1 MKRSS
6 ILSLIILIGFAAC
19 KKKTV
24 KPAQDT
30 STNGLITHIT
40 WHSTHF
46 QHSFYNETDGRIY
59 KTGDSV
65 GVAFN
70 FKNGQVQITDLNNN
84 VKSGTYSI
92 SQSNTGG
99 QLLNI
104 TFNNQT
110 ETYSID
116 TLTENLFYFSQQKLN
131 VTYTNNGTQYPAAK
145 EVTTVNLH
153 CDCN

>member
-1 MKRSS
+1 MKKWA
-6 ILSLIILIGFAAC
+6 ILLLFIFAGLVGC
-19 KKKTV
+19 KKKAV

-30 STNGLITHIT
+30 SPNGLITRIT
-40 WHSTHF
+40 WHTTHF
-46 QHSFYNETDGRIY
+46 QHSYYNETDGRIY
-59 KTGDSV
+59 KTTDSV

-92 SQSNTGG
+92 TESNTGG
-99 QLLNI
+99 QLLNL

-110 ETYSID
+110 ETYGID
-116 TLTENLFYFSQQKLN
+116 SLTENLFYFSQQKLN

-145 EVTTVNLH
+145 EITTVNLH